1 MKAEIE
7 ALQKARFD
15 SHMKLTRQYHRV
27 ILRLSH
33 ECVFPPQELATH
45 MKQALSKGSVTQSFD
60 SANDADALDDLIF
73 EKSKA
78 LRDARKTGKLSED
91 EEVDAMEEIADL
103 KEQLSELHR
112 GALTKVKKK
121 GRAAMSDDDIL
132 KAATNLDAQAE
143 LIPHPLTLCDS

>member
-1 MKAEIE
+1 
-7 ALQKARFD
+7 
-15 SHMKLTRQYHRV
+15 
-27 ILRLSH
+27 
-33 ECVFPPQELATH
+33 